1 MKEAMASNVEGRG
14 LAKSDAIDHERGRSN
29 VRGRVQIFLFGMINL
44 GTEKKNGSCLL
55 WCMFQDGKDSKE
67 RQWG

>member
-1 MKEAMASNVEGRG
+1 MGEEGW
-14 LAKSDAIDHERGRSN
+14 N
-29 VRGRVQIFLFGMINL
+29 VRGRVQTFLFGMIDL
-44 GTEKKNGSCLL
+44 GTEKKYGSYLL